1 MRGPSSS
8 HCAAALRIGR
18 LCRDFVQAKFED
30 ILIEFDINGSLA
42 TTHKSQGSDM
52 GLFGGFL
59 GWEPHDERLPTYE
72 SFVAQMGWHIHI
84 KKHDFGAEHP
94 NTYRMTFKH
103 HGLTQTLTAIST
115 GGGMIE
121 IIEIEGAPVSFFGDT
136 WVMLIYGEDLE
147 ETKEFVSS
155 IIPDSVISAHL
166 GIHRFLAV
174 KIYDEVKAQVL
185 AEIRQH
191 QNIDQVCILNPVLP
205 ILSSADETVPFTTA
219 AEMRT
224 YAQAHH
230 LEIWQAALHYESKR
244 GNISETQVMEK
255 MRDLY
260 QIMRQSVEDGLAG
273 TSYADRILG
282 PQSLQFKEKMSSGD
296 LVKGDVLNMIIM
308 YVSAIMENKSAMGVI
323 VAAPTAGACGA
334 LPGAIIGAADALD
347 IDQETVIKGMLAA
360 GIVGVFIA
368 EQASFA
374 AEVGGCQAECGSGS
388 CMAAAGL
395 VTMMGGDL
403 EQSLTAASLA
413 LQNSLGMICDPIA
426 NRVEAP
432 CLGKNVMAA
441 SNALSC
447 TNMALANYQ
456 HLIPLDQVIQTMAK
470 VSEQMARELRCTAL
484 GGLSVT
490 AAAKEIEKK
499 LGNQED
505 LATAA
510 QKFKIC

>member
-1 MRGPSSS
+1 
-8 HCAAALRIGR
+8 
-18 LCRDFVQAKFED
+18 
-30 ILIEFDINGSLA
+30 
-42 TTHKSQGSDM
+42 M

-59 GWEPHDERLPTYE
+59 GWEAHDERLPAYE
-72 SFVAQMGWHIHI
+72 SYVARMGWHIHI
-84 KKHDFGAEHP
+84 SKLDFAAEHP
-94 NTYRMTFKH
+94 NTYRMTFKQ
-103 HGLTQTLTAIST
+103 GELTQTLTAIST

-136 WVMLIYGEDLE
+136 WVMIIYGADLE
-147 ETKEFVSS
+147 QTKEFVSS
-155 IIPDSVISAHL
+155 IIPDSVISTHS
-166 GIHRFLAV
+166 GVHKFLAV
-174 KIYDEVKAQVL
+174 KIYEEVNSHIL

-191 QNIDQVCILNPVLP
+191 QNVDRVCILRPVLP
-205 ILSSADETVPFTTA
+205 VLSSTLESVPFTN
-219 AEMRT
+219 AEQMRA
-224 YAQAHH
+224 YAQVHKI
-230 LEIWQAALHYESKR
+230 EIWQAALHYESER
-244 GNISETQVMEK
+244 GNISEAEVMEK
-255 MRDLY
+255 MRNLY
-260 QIMRQSVEDGLAG
+260 QIMRQSVENGLAG
-273 TSYADRILG
+273 TSYTDRILG
-282 PQSLQFKEKMSSGD
+282 PQSLQLKEKMSTGD

-347 IDQETVIKGMLAA
+347 IDEDTIVKGMLAA
-360 GIVGVFIA
+360 GMVGVFIA

-395 VTMMGGDL
+395 VTMMGGTL

-413 LQNSLGMICDPIA
+413 LQNSLGMICDPIG

-447 TNMALANYQ
+447 TNMALANYD

-484 GGLSVT
+484 GGLSIT
-490 AAAKEIEKK
+490 PAAKEIEARLTKQ
-499 LGNQED
+499 GD
-505 LATAA
+505 LAEAI
-510 QKFKIC
+510 QRFKIC